1 MLDVSILRRHYT
13 EGVLRDEDLSAHP
26 MRLFEKWLADAI
38 NLQIYDPNGM
48 VISTVDSSNQPFS
61 RMVLLKNYDD
71 DTLTF
76 YTNLKSRKAL
86 QLKENSKVCA
96 LFPWYMLERQ
106 VMFLG
111 TASRQSVMEDLKYFQ
126 SRPRGS
132 QIGAWIS
139 HQSTHISARAVLE
152 SKFIEIKEKFKNG
165 EIPLPSFWG
174 GFKIEFHT
182 VEFWQGRENRLHDRF
197 IYEKQQGVWQPPKRL
212 AP

>member
-1 MLDVSILRRHYT
+1 MLDVSILRRNYT

-132 QIGAWIS
+132 QIGA
-139 HQSTHISARAVLE
+139 
-152 SKFIEIKEKFKNG
+152 
-165 EIPLPSFWG
+165 
-174 GFKIEFHT
+174 
-182 VEFWQGRENRLHDRF
+182 
-197 IYEKQQGVWQPPKRL
+197 
-212 AP
+212 